1 MAHIEKFA
9 KNSVGHLF
17 AHFERKKE
25 NGEFVKF
32 SNQEIDITKTDQ
44 NYNLAWNR
52 DKKQYQIYKDRLSQ
66 VQVFNRNDVKTLCSC
81 VTTIP
86 QDTYLKFKD
95 NPKSI
100 REFFEHSYK
109 FLENRYGKQN
119 VVSSFVHM
127 DETTPHM
134 HFAFIPVVFDKKK
147 NIEKVCAKEVITKT
161 ELKTFHKDY
170 QEYLDN
176 NLSYDCLVH
185 TGITKE
191 NKTIKELK
199 DDTIRNYF
207 VSQKNTPILKDN
219 QKSEDKP
226 IQKVEVKKIPFLG
239 EMVKKSDYDKLKS
252 NFKKLNVKNS
262 SLSEKIGFLKAN
274 TEKLTQDIAEL
285 KKSSKNIKITRLRE
299 NLINSSN
306 EIEFLKSDLSQKD
319 FTIKCFKDE
328 NKELKESFKGAIN
341 EISKLNETLENFEKF
356 IYYKTLDSSYN
367 YYFFVE
373 NLNHLCD
380 KSINS
385 YLHKKIKSL
394 NFKNLNLEQCKEIL
408 NEHEIL
414 KIRQVEITN
423 FNKRDIQ
430 DIDDAVFEMTNNN
443 SFETL
448 DERINRYKAKV
459 KPNKSVTRKSRDFSL

>member
-32 SNQEIDITKTDQ
+32 SNQEIDTTKTDQ

-52 DKKQYQIYKDRLSQ
+52 EKKQYQIYKDRLSQ

-95 NPKSI
+95 NPKAI

-176 NLSYDCLVH
+176 NLSYECLVH

-191 NKTIKELK
+191 NKTIK
-199 DDTIRNYF
+199 
-207 VSQKNTPILKDN
+207 
-219 QKSEDKP
+219 
-226 IQKVEVKKIPFLG
+226 
-239 EMVKKSDYDKLKS
+239 
-252 NFKKLNVKNS
+252 
-262 SLSEKIGFLKAN
+262 
-274 TEKLTQDIAEL
+274 
-285 KKSSKNIKITRLRE
+285 
-299 NLINSSN
+299 
-306 EIEFLKSDLSQKD
+306 
-319 FTIKCFKDE
+319 
-328 NKELKESFKGAIN
+328 
-341 EISKLNETLENFEKF
+341 
-356 IYYKTLDSSYN
+356 
-367 YYFFVE
+367 
-373 NLNHLCD
+373 H
-380 KSINS
+380 
-385 YLHKKIKSL
+385 
-394 NFKNLNLEQCKEIL
+394 
-408 NEHEIL
+408 
-414 KIRQVEITN
+414 
-423 FNKRDIQ
+423 
-430 DIDDAVFEMTNNN
+430 
-443 SFETL
+443 
-448 DERINRYKAKV
+448 
-459 KPNKSVTRKSRDFSL
+459 

>member
-32 SNQEIDITKTDQ
+32 SNQEIDTTKTDQ

-95 NPKSI
+95 NPKAI

-109 FLENRYGKQN
+109 FLEHRYGKQN

-176 NLSYDCLVH
+176 NLSYECLVH

-207 VSQKNTPILKDN
+207 VSQKNAPILKDN
-219 QKSEDKP
+219 QKNEDKP
-226 IQKVEVKKIPFLG
+226 VQKVEVKKIPFLG
-239 EMVKKSDYDKLKS
+239 EMVKKSDYDKLLKKS
-252 NFKKLNVKNS
+252 NKKTQKIKDLKTKINELTETLTEIKN
-262 SLSEKIGFLKAN
+262 
-274 TEKLTQDIAEL
+274 
-285 KKSSKNIKITRLRE
+285 SSKNIKISRLRGDLSSAITEKFEKIKEVQILRDKNSDLYSE
-299 NLINSSN
+299 NYKLEKENKGLKNRCEKLENSKNDLDIEFYKLWRNN
-306 EIEFLKSDLSQKD
+306 EIPEDFYDELIDKGIVEFPEHYHRRLERSMD
-319 FTIKCFKDE
+319 
-328 NKELKESFKGAIN
+328 KG
-341 EISKLNETLENFEKF
+341 
-356 IYYKTLDSSYN
+356 
-367 YYFFVE
+367 
-373 NLNHLCD
+373 
-380 KSINS
+380 
-385 YLHKKIKSL
+385 
-394 NFKNLNLEQCKEIL
+394 
-408 NEHEIL
+408 
-414 KIRQVEITN
+414 
-423 FNKRDIQ
+423 
-430 DIDDAVFEMTNNN
+430 
-443 SFETL
+443 
-448 DERINRYKAKV
+448 
-459 KPNKSVTRKSRDFSL
+459 FSL